1 MDLTFPATFAAFVA
15 LGTFLLFA
23 CGTPSLDKSLRQVS
37 SVAFGM
43 LHSESR
49 MLKSPNLEITM
60 GNASGRSTCCKD
72 VCIYIYIRI
81 YLSAFISIEYK
92 RLRPPLLEISSKQR
106 FGFQG
111 TVSSPNCQ

>member
-72 VCIYIYIRI
+72 VCMYIYTYIFVCIYINRI
-81 YLSAFISIEYK
+81 
-92 RLRPPLLEISSKQR
+92 
-106 FGFQG
+106 
-111 TVSSPNCQ
+111 